1 MKTIHQSHL
10 LFQVSEGVRGRAAG
24 LSRRARV
31 VLGAAAFTGLAWLLG
46 LPQSLWRHIYVW
58 LAYPPTAL
66 IQAISGP
73 LNGQTHVVGWGAWTT
88 NIDARY
94 AWLHTAAHGGMGGMI
109 AMEIALPMILCGVL
123 AWRVGW
129 FVYTRP
135 RRLTP
140 STAHGSARWMTRQEM
155 RSPALRYTGA
165 PLLLGQRAGVSVSMN
180 RALQVLN
187 TLLIG
192 PIGSGKTSG
201 VILPN
206 LLRETGARDLI
217 ISDLKLELLGKS
229 YTHLAQAYDI
239 WVLNFGS
246 PETSMGYNPLSC
258 CASPLL
264 TALWCDS
271 WIKNHGENKSD
282 PIWDNWTK
290 LILMASIFHLQDA
303 DPSGATVTLAHLDEF
318 LNAHAAEWVIKELA
332 KSPSPLARK
341 RARGFLQSIS
351 KNQKQLGSVWS
362 EISPKFLLLSEP
374 TIQATTS
381 THEIHLQR
389 LGSGEGR
396 PVALFLALDPD
407 LIEEMRPL
415 TASFFLD
422 VFRSLGAS
430 ARTSPGGKLARDVMV
445 YGDEWGNIG
454 FVPRFTTALNMLRS
468 AGVYGVYVVQTTS
481 QLVET
486 YEENGFIAIK
496 AACNTKIGLSNMVDD
511 DATWFSQKVL
521 GETTEVAQSSNVQGG
536 RFHVTTDRGGAS
548 QSETKRALLTPDEV
562 MNIREDE
569 LLVKMPQRPP
579 ARLTQRRY
587 YNDPE
592 VSDRA
597 PAEGESWIPPLGPAR
612 PDGPLQ
618 APTFE
623 DDYDATLEEAGGVL
637 TDEPAPSPATA
648 APPARASAEAAVD
661 PGADAGATDGTDG
674 GGGTGDGLAA
684 LLDGTDDALPSHDDD
699 FLSTGR

>member
-1 MKTIHQSHL
+1 MKTIQRSGFLSH
-10 LFQVSEGVRGRAAG
+10 VREGVTGRYAG
-24 LSRRARV
+24 LSRRGRI

-58 LAYPPTAL
+58 LAYPPAVL
-66 IQAISGP
+66 IQAISSP
-73 LNGQTHVVGWGAWTT
+73 LNAHVRTIGWGQWTAH
-88 NIDARY
+88 IDARY
-94 AWLHTAAHGGMGGMI
+94 AWLHTRAHGDLGGVIAIEVLLPLVLLGM
-109 AMEIALPMILCGVL
+109 V

-129 FVYTRP
+129 FWYTRP
-135 RRLTP
+135 RRLQP

-155 RSPALRYTGA
+155 RSPALRYSGA

-246 PETSMGYNPLSC
+246 PETSMGYNPLTA

-271 WIKNHGENKSD
+271 WIRNHGENKSD

-332 KSPSPLARK
+332 KSPSPRARK

-389 LGSGEGR
+389 LGSGQGK

-430 ARTSPGGKLARDVMV
+430 ARTAPGGKLARDVMV

-521 GETTEVAQSSNVQGG
+521 GETTEVAQSASVQRG

-579 ARLTQRRY
+579 ARLIQRRY
-587 YNDPE
+587 YSDPE

-612 PDGPLQ
+612 PDGPLR

-623 DDYDATLEEAGGVL
+623 DDYDTTLDEAGGVL
-637 TDEPAPSPATA
+637 TDEPEPSPATA
-648 APPARASAEAAVD
+648 APSAHASAQAAGD
-661 PGADAGATDGTDG
+661 PGAETGETDG
-674 GGGTGDGLAA
+674 GAGSVDGLIS
-684 LLDGTDDALPSHDDD
+684 LLDGSADATLAHDED
-699 FLSTGR
+699 FLLATR

>member
-1 MKTIHQSHL
+1 MKTVRTPQIS
-10 LFQVSEGVRGRAAG
+10 FQVSERLQGRYAG
-24 LSRRARV
+24 LSRRGRIA
-31 VLGAAAFTGLAWLLG
+31 LGASGFIILAWLLG
-46 LPQSLWRHIYVW
+46 LPQSAWRHIYVW
-58 LAYPPTAL
+58 LAYPPAAL
-66 IQAISGP
+66 IQAISSP
-73 LNGQTHVVGWGAWTT
+73 LNAHVRTIGWSQWTA

-94 AWLHTAAHGGMGGMI
+94 AWLHTRAHGGMSAVIAIEILLPLVLLGM
-109 AMEIALPMILCGVL
+109 L

-129 FVYTRP
+129 FMYTRP
-135 RRLTP
+135 RKLKP

-155 RSPALRYTGA
+155 RRLAYTGA
-165 PLLLGQRAGVSVSMN
+165 PLLLGERGGVSVAMD

-206 LLRETGARDLI
+206 LLRETGQRDLI
-217 ISDLKLELLGKS
+217 ISDLKLELLGKA
-229 YTHLAQAYDI
+229 YTHLAASYDV

-246 PETSMGYNPLSC
+246 PETSRGYNPLSC
-258 CASPLL
+258 CVSPLL

-271 WIKNHGENKSD
+271 WIKNHGENKGE

-290 LILMASIFHLQDA
+290 LILMSAIFHMQAD
-303 DPSGATVTLAHLDEF
+303 DPSGETVTLAHLDEF
-318 LNAHAAEWVIKELA
+318 LNGHSAEWVIGKL
-332 KSPSPLARK
+332 KDSRSPLARK
-341 RARGFLQSIS
+341 RARGFLASIE

-362 EISPKFLLLSEP
+362 EIAPKFMLLSEP

-381 THEIHLQR
+381 THEIHLSR

-430 ARTSPGGKLARDVMV
+430 ARTSPGGKLTRDVMV

-486 YEENGFIAIK
+486 YEENGYIAIK
-496 AACNTKIGLSNMVDD
+496 AACNTKIALSNLVDN
-511 DATWFSQKVL
+511 DAVWFSQKVL
-521 GETTEVAQSSNVQGG
+521 GETTEVAQSSSVQRG

-562 MNIREDE
+562 MNIAEDE

-587 YNDPE
+587 YSDPE
-592 VSDRA
+592 IRDRA
-597 PAEGESWIPPLGPAR
+597 PAEGESWIPPLGPLR
-612 PDGPLQ
+612 PDGPLV

-623 DDYDATLEEAGGVL
+623 DTDDTHDAATSDGPL
-637 TDEPAPSPATA
+637 TDEQERAPGRDAGDKMDTA
-648 APPARASAEAAVD
+648 AAAAGD
-661 PGADAGATDGTDG
+661 FDDIADDEITQEQEY
-674 GGGTGDGLAA
+674 A
-684 LLDGTDDALPSHDDD
+684 LTE
-699 FLSTGR
+699 R

>member
-1 MKTIHQSHL
+1 MKTIHPSGFLCHIH
-10 LFQVSEGVRGRAAG
+10 EGVTGRYAG
-24 LSRRARV
+24 LSRRGRI

-58 LAYPPTAL
+58 LAYPPAVL
-66 IQAISGP
+66 IQAISSP
-73 LNGQTHVVGWGAWTT
+73 LNAHVRTIGWSQWTA

-94 AWLHTAAHGGMGGMI
+94 AWLHTRAHGGLGGVI
-109 AMEIALPMILCGVL
+109 AIEVLLPLVL
-123 AWRVGW
+123 LAMVAWRVGW
-129 FVYTRP
+129 FMYTRP
-135 RRLTP
+135 RKLKP

-155 RSPALRYTGA
+155 RSPALRYTGT
-165 PLLLGQRAGVSVSMN
+165 PLLLGERSGVSVSMT

-206 LLRETGARDLI
+206 LLRETGQRDLI
-217 ISDLKLELLGKS
+217 ISDLKLELLGKA
-229 YTHLAQAYDI
+229 YTHLTQHYDV

-258 CASPLL
+258 CVSPLL

-271 WIKNHGENKSD
+271 WIKNHGENKGE

-290 LILMASIFHLQDA
+290 LVLMSAIFHVQQD
-303 DPSGATVTLAHLDEF
+303 DPTGTTVTLAHLDEF
-318 LNAHAAEWVIKELA
+318 LNGHSAEWVIA
-332 KSPSPLARK
+332 KLKDSRSPLARK
-341 RARGFLQSIS
+341 RARGFLASIE

-362 EISPKFLLLSEP
+362 EIAPKFMLLSEP

-381 THEIHLQR
+381 THEITLSR
-389 LGSGEGR
+389 LGSGEGK
-396 PVALFLALDPD
+396 PVAIFLALDPD
-407 LIEEMRPL
+407 LIEELRPL

-422 VFRSLGAS
+422 VFRSLGQS
-430 ARTSPGGKLARDVMV
+430 ARTSPGGALARDVMI
-445 YGDEWGNIG
+445 YGDEWGHIG

-486 YEENGFIAIK
+486 YDENGFIAIK

-521 GETTEVAQSSNVQGG
+521 GETTEVAQSSNVQRG

-548 QSETKRALLTPDEV
+548 QSETKRALLTADEV
-562 MNIREDE
+562 MNIGEDE

-587 YNDPE
+587 YTDPE
-592 VSDRA
+592 VMDRA
-597 PAEGESWIPPLGPAR
+597 PAEGESWIPPLGPLR
-612 PDGPLQ
+612 PDGPLP

-623 DDYDATLEEAGGVL
+623 DATGDNVGDGPLTDEQERAHAYGQHAATDEGHAAGDSVDGGDDAAAGGVL
-637 TDEPAPSPATA
+637 
-648 APPARASAEAAVD
+648 
-661 PGADAGATDGTDG
+661 
-674 GGGTGDGLAA
+674 GLVEGEDIEQEQEYA
-684 LLDGTDDALPSHDDD
+684 LTE
-699 FLSTGR
+699 R